1 MDKEQIAIHKIKEQ
15 GMLPLFYHDDDSICI
30 AVIKT
35 LYEAGIRCVEFTN
48 RGSTALASFKSMII
62 ERDISMPELTLG
74 IGTIG
79 SSDDATAFLEA
90 GADFLVS
97 PFFDSGVCDVAYMNK
112 ILWIPGCMTATE
124 IHTAQ
129 NAGCNLLKLF
139 PGNVLGPGFVTA
151 VKPLF
156 NGLDFMVTGGVDA
169 SEESIRAW
177 FDSGVAAVGI
187 GGKLVSKNVLQNADY
202 QQLKATTF
210 EVLSII
216 KKIRL
221 GS

>member
-1 MDKEQIAIHKIKEQ
+1 MDKEQLAIHKIKEQ
-15 GMLPLFYHDDDSICI
+15 GILPLFYHDDASICI

-35 LYEAGIRCVEFTN
+35 LYESGIRCVEFTN
-48 RGSTALASFKSMII
+48 RGSAALQNFKTMIQ

-74 IGTIG
+74 IGTIRN
-79 SSDDATAFLEA
+79 SEDATAFLNA

-129 NAGCNLLKLF
+129 NAGCSLLKIF
-139 PGNVLGPGFVTA
+139 PGNVLGPGFVEA
-151 VKPLF
+151 VAPLF

-177 FDSGVAAVGI
+177 FKSGVAAVGI

-202 QQLKATTF
+202 QQLKARTI

-216 KKIRL
+216 KKIKS

>member
-1 MDKEQIAIHKIKEQ
+1 MDKEQVAIQKIKEQ
-15 GMLPLFYHDDDSICI
+15 GILPLFYHDDASICI

-35 LYEAGIRCVEFTN
+35 LYEAGMRCVEFTN
-48 RGSTALASFKSMII
+48 RGSSALESFKSMII

-74 IGTIG
+74 IGTIM
-79 SSDDATAFLEA
+79 SSDDATAFLDA

-129 NAGCNLLKLF
+129 NAGCSLIKLF
-139 PGNVLGPGFVTA
+139 PGNVIGPGFVEA

-156 NGLDFMVTGGVDA
+156 NGVDFMVTGGIDA
-169 SEESIRAW
+169 TEECIRAW

-187 GGKLVSKNVLQNADY
+187 GGKLVSKNVLKNADY
-202 QQLKATTF
+202 QQLKVRTI

-216 KKIRL
+216 KKIKS

>member
-1 MDKEQIAIHKIKEQ
+1 MDKEQVAIQKIKEQ
-15 GMLPLFYHDDDSICI
+15 GILPLFYYDDASICI

-48 RGSTALASFKSMII
+48 RGSSALESFKSMII
-62 ERDISMPELTLG
+62 ERDISMPELILG

-79 SSDDATAFLEA
+79 SSDDATAFLDA

-124 IHTAQ
+124 IHIAQ
-129 NAGCNLLKLF
+129 NAGCSLMKLF
-139 PGNVLGPGFVTA
+139 PGNVIGPGFVKA

-156 NGLDFMVTGGVDA
+156 NGVDFMVTGGIDA

-187 GGKLVSKNVLQNADY
+187 GGKLVSKNVLKNADY
-202 QQLKATTF
+202 QQLKVRTI

-216 KKIRL
+216 KKIKS